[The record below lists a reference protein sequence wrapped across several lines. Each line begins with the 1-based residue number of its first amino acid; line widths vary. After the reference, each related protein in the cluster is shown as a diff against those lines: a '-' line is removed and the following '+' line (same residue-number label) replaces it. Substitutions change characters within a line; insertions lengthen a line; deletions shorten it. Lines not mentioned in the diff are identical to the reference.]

1 MHISHNVPKRQ
12 SSRLQKATSKPVLVP
27 IDKHRRTHS
36 TTLFMV
42 IVFRITQSKERFIKV
57 SSPFKQ
63 TNPSPQKPRL

>member
-42 IVFRITQSKERFIKV
+42 ILVRITHVVKRAL
-57 SSPFKQ
+57 
-63 TNPSPQKPRL
+63 N

>member
-1 MHISHNVPKRQ
+1 MHISCIVPKRL
-12 SSRLQKATSKPVLVP
+12 SSRLQKATSKPILVL
-27 IDKHRRTHS
+27 IDKPRGTLP